1 VSDSRPADE
10 SALLVAIPEAELVIG
25 QLRLRH
31 DPAAAKGVPAHVTI
45 LYPFAPAS
53 ELTDDV
59 RRAVAD
65 LFRSRP
71 PFEYRFEHVA
81 RFDDGTVYL
90 APDTPESFRG
100 LTDAAASRWP
110 GFPPYGGVFDDVI
123 PHLTVGHR
131 LGNDADEVQEAAA
144 EALRAQGPVTGR
156 ATEVVLMVAGS
167 GGQWRIDSR
176 HDLAGTA

>member
-1 VSDSRPADE
+1 VSESRPADE
-10 SALLVAIPEAELVIG
+10 SALLVAIPEAEFVIG

-31 DPAAAKGVPAHVTI
+31 DPAAAKGVPAHVTV

-90 APDTPESFRG
+90 APDTPEAFRG
-100 LTDAAASRWP
+100 LTDAAATRWP
-110 GFPPYGGVFDDVI
+110 GFPPYGGAFDEVI

-131 LGNDADEVQEAAA
+131 LGDDADEVLDAAA
-144 EALRAQGPVTGR
+144 GALRNHGPVTGQ
-156 ATEVVLMVAGS
+156 ATEVALMVAGS
-167 GGQWRIDSR
+167 SGRWRIDSR
-176 HDLAGTA
+176 HHLAGTA